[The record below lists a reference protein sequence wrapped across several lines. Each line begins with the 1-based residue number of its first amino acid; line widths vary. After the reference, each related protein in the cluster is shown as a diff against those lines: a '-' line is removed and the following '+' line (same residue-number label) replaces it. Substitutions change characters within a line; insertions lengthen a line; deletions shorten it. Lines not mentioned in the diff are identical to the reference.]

1 MKGHITVK
9 FFIDTADVR
18 EIREANSL
26 GILDG
31 VTTNPSLIART
42 GRPFRETIEE
52 ICSIVNGPVSAEVVS
67 LDTDGM
73 VKEARDL
80 ASIADNIVVK
90 IPLIKTGLKAVKIL
104 SGEGIKTNV
113 TLCFSSNQALLA
125 AKAGGA
131 YVSPFVG
138 RLDDRGQEGMSL
150 IEEIRTIYD
159 NYGFK
164 TQIIVA
170 SIRHP
175 IHVRDAALMGADV
188 ATIPFEVFDKLVQHP
203 LTDDGV
209 KRFLADWEKVPKPR
223 LKIKDQK
230 PK

>member
-1 MKGHITVK
+1 MK

-31 VTTNPSLIART
+31 VTTNPSLIAKT
-42 GRPFRETIEE
+42 GRPFLETIEE

-73 VKEARDL
+73 VKEAREL
-80 ASIADNIVVK
+80 ARIADNIVVK
-90 IPLIKTGLKAVKIL
+90 IPLIKAGLKAVKIL
-104 SGEGIKTNV
+104 SAEGIKINV

-125 AKAGGA
+125 AKAGGT
-131 YVSPFVG
+131 YVSPFIG
-138 RLDDRGQEGMSL
+138 RLDDRGQEGMTL

-175 IHVRDAALMGADV
+175 IHVRDAALLGADI

-203 LTDDGV
+203 LTDDGI
-209 KRFLADWEKVPKPR
+209 KRFLADWEKVPKPKR
-223 LKIKDQK
+223 VATSHESRVASH
-230 PK
+230 